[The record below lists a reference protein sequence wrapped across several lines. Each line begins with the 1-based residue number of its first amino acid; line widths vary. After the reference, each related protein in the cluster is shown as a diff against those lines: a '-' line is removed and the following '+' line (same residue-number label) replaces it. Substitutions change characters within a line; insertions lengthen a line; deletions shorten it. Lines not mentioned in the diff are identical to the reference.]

1 MVNMTMGNGALAHL
15 CASFAADDHS
25 ADPWTVVIKLIRT
38 NGSTRY
44 SYRGWVELKPAVVHS

>member
-1 MVNMTMGNGALAHL
+1 MTMGNGALAHL